1 MVFLPGARSIPSR
14 VWLHGLPATKPWASF
29 DLCAEHI
36 HENHF
41 PKVSWAGN
49 ARAPALLPQ
58 SLKPPPPA
66 PTWTPSRAHWDTSR
80 RGQSLQ
86 KEPQRPL
93 ALPLVKDEKLE
104 AQAERWKVNRTQ
116 SEARLRSSSPP
127 PPSATP
133 RLLGRRPRSHWA
145 QSRAVP
151 PGPRPR
157 GGRGG
162 AWRGRDGSP
171 SIRRFLQV
179 RSTWCQASSRAVDSR
194 WNGIRCSCTQEIP
207 PKKSGGAICSEQAQ
221 HKRAPCFPLRPGEVQ
236 SSPTPWSWRQP
247 GCRSTTSQFPGP
259 KRQTLGDAWLC
270 HREP

>member
-49 ARAPALLPQ
+49 ARTPALLPQ

-133 RLLGRRPRSHWA
+133 RLLGRRPGLTGHRVGLCL
-145 QSRAVP
+145 RAPDSV
-151 PGPRPR
+151 GA
-157 GGRGG
+157 GEGRGEEGTALLAFVVFSKCVQRG
-162 AWRGRDGSP
+162 AKRLHVP
-171 SIRRFLQV
+171 SIRVGTGFG
-179 RSTWCQASSRAVDSR
+179 AAV
-194 WNGIRCSCTQEIP
+194 
-207 PKKSGGAICSEQAQ
+207 PKK
-221 HKRAPCFPLRPGEVQ
+221 FPQRKAVGPSVLSRPNINV
-236 SSPTPWSWRQP
+236 R
-247 GCRSTTSQFPGP
+247 RVF
-259 KRQTLGDAWLC
+259 L
-270 HREP
+270 

>member
-1 MVFLPGARSIPSR
+1 MP
-14 VWLHGLPATKPWASF
+14 GLPVVRSMVLTYHPSPFPGTSPLSQGAASTHTHV
-29 DLCAEHI
+29 DTQPSTLGHQPSGSEPPEGASETPRSPSG
-36 HENHF
+36 EGRE
-41 PKVSWAGN
+41 AGG
-49 ARAPALLPQ
+49 PGGALE
-58 SLKPPPPA
+58 
-66 PTWTPSRAHWDTSR
+66 
-80 RGQSLQ
+80 G
-86 KEPQRPL
+86 EP
-93 ALPLVKDEKLE
+93 D
-104 AQAERWKVNRTQ
+104 AERG
-116 SEARLRSSSPP
+116 EAAEFF
-127 PPSATP
+127 PSATLRHP
-133 RLLGRRPRSHWA
+133 TPAGPAPRSHWA
-145 QSRAVP
+145 QGRAVP

-194 WNGIRCSCTQEIP
+194 WNGIRCSCTPEIP

-247 GCRSTTSQFPGP
+247 GCRSTTSQLPGP
-259 KRQTLGDAWLC
+259 KRQTLGDARLC